1 MDSFAGYSVA
11 WQKLKPLKTTFYIIL
26 KNNTEKSIPFNIYS
40 IISYSNLSYS
50 AFIKKKGFG
59 LPSCNKDRYIN
70 FYLCAII
77 DAIFTFKD
85 KSSLLGLLWGF
96 SQTLNE

>member
-1 MDSFAGYSVA
+1 M
-11 WQKLKPLKTTFYIIL
+11 IL
-26 KNNTEKSIPFNIYS
+26 KRVFHSI
-40 IISYSNLSYS
+40 
-50 AFIKKKGFG
+50 FIPLYHIQILVTVHLFKKKGFG